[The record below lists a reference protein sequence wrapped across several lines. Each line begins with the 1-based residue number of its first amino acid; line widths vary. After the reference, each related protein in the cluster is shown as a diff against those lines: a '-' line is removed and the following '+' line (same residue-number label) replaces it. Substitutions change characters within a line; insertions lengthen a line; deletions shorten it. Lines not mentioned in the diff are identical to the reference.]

1 MLSAIMSGDF
11 SGLLERL
18 LDMVIYTL
26 PIIVVSLTFH
36 ELAHAF
42 VSYKL
47 GDPTARE
54 EGRLTFNPLKH
65 IDPIGFIMLL
75 IFGFGWAKPVPVR
88 LRWYKHPKRDFA
100 LTALAGPVANLVL
113 ALLGSLLLP
122 LSALLYFYFNNVF
135 TDWLVSFFNLF
146 IYMNVGLAV
155 FNLIPIPPLD
165 GSRIVMA
172 FLPDRAYV
180 TVLKY
185 ERYISIALMV
195 LIITGLLETPLTAAI
210 NFVCTP
216 FYKLATALFGLFV
229 GA

>member
-113 ALLGSLLLP
+113 ALLGALLLP

-172 FLPDRAYV
+172 FLPDRAYI

-210 NFVCTP
+210 SFVCTP
-216 FYKLATALFGLFV
+216 FYKLATALLGLFA
-229 GA
+229 GI